1 MKKQVLLSCLATF
14 IGMSAITAQT
24 QIGKK
29 ATLTENGTIEV
40 EDVQLPKNQN
50 ATQNKQQADV
60 LFKFGRPANP
70 TIKNSRGTTLA
81 DIDNDGVD
89 EILYGIDTTL
99 YALEG
104 DGTILWEKTVLGP
117 ILLPPT
123 VVDLDDDGNL
133 EIIVNTGYPTTVG
146 RVYLKDNNGDD
157 LPGWPLNFNDNWMIN
172 APAVA
177 DVDNNGT
184 LDIVTCERAG
194 SAEGYVHAINMD
206 GTPINSNWPV
216 QTDATPAFTPS
227 IGDVDNDGNND
238 VVIATSSTG
247 MRIYDNQGQIFPN
260 FPLVDPAVKYSYQSP
275 ILADLDGDDDLEII
289 GSNHG
294 DAPGFYVLNHDAT
307 YYPGWPVPLGG
318 WTYSPATVL
327 DVDGDETFEIFM
339 SDRNSSGDGT
349 PLDVIYG
356 LTPDGE
362 NLDNFPISKYGGTEG
377 VLSIADINDDGILEV
392 IFPSTLTDAE
402 GDGYIHAYS
411 IDGSGEID
419 GFPLRPRGFTFLNGA
434 VIGDVDDDGMM
445 DLTANSYT
453 QTFGQGID
461 SSYVT
466 TYSLNVPYDENK
478 IRRNGYKGNNTRNG
492 LVEGDIIAGI
502 EEFSKASINLTP
514 NPSNG
519 TLNLSLSMAL
529 ENASITLYTID
540 GKQVFSEERN
550 IAENETIG
558 YNFKSLASGLYLV
571 NISNGNKTFTAKWL
585 KK

>member
-1 MKKQVLLSCLATF
+1 MKKHVLLSCLAIF
-14 IGMSAITAQT
+14 LGINCLTAQT
-24 QIGKK
+24 EIGKK
-29 ATLTENGTIEV
+29 AKLSENGTIEV
-40 EDVQLPKNQN
+40 ENVQLPINES
-50 ATQNKQQADV
+50 ATKNKQQADV
-60 LFKFGRPANP
+60 LFKFGRPTNP
-70 TIKNSRGTTLA
+70 QVKNSRGVTLA
-81 DIDNDGVD
+81 DVDNDGVD

-104 DGTILWEKTVLGP
+104 DGTVLWEKTVLGP

-123 VVDLDDDGNL
+123 AVDIDQDGDI
-133 EIIVNTGYPTTVG
+133 EIIINTGYPTTVG
-146 RVYLKDNNGDD
+146 RIYLKDNNGED
-157 LPGWPLNFNDNWMIN
+157 LPGWPLNFDDHWMIN
-172 APAVA
+172 APAIA

-184 LDIVTCERAG
+184 YDIVTCERAG
-194 SAEGYVHAINMD
+194 SSEGYVHAINID

-216 QTDATPAFTPS
+216 QVDATPAFTPS

-238 VVIATSSTG
+238 VVIATSSSG

-260 FPLVDPAVKYSYQSP
+260 FPLADPDVSYSYQSP

-294 DAPGFYVLNHDAT
+294 NAPGFYVLNHDAT
-307 YYPGWPVPLGG
+307 YYPGWPIALGG

-327 DVDGDETFEIFM
+327 DVDEDETFEIFM
-339 SDRNSSGDGT
+339 SDRNTSGDGT
-349 PLDVIYG
+349 PLDVVYG

-377 VLSIADINDDGILEV
+377 VLSIADINDDGVLEV

-445 DLTANSYT
+445 DLTANTYT

-466 TYSLNVPYDENK
+466 TYNLNVPYDESK
-478 IRRNGYKGNNTRNG
+478 IKRNGYKGNNSRNG
-492 LVEGDIIAGI
+492 LIGGDIIAGVD
-502 EEFSKASINLTP
+502 EFSNASINLNP

-519 TLNLSLSMAL
+519 ALNLSVPVSL

-540 GKQVFSEERN
+540 GKQVFSEERS
-550 IAENETIG
+550 IFQNEPIK
-558 YNFKSLASGLYLV
+558 YNFKDLSSGLYLV
-571 NISNGNKTFTAKWL
+571 NISSGNKTFTAKWV

>member
-1 MKKQVLLSCLATF
+1 MKKHVLLSCLVAF
-14 IGMSAITAQT
+14 LGMNCITAQT
-24 QIGKK
+24 EIGKK
-29 ATLTENGTIEV
+29 AKLTENGTIEV
-40 EDVQLPKNQN
+40 EDVQLPINQN
-50 ATQNKQQADV
+50 ASQNKQQADV
-60 LFKFGRPANP
+60 LFKFGREANP

-146 RVYLKDNNGDD
+146 RVYLKDNNGED
-157 LPGWPLNFNDNWMIN
+157 LPGWPLNFDDHWMIN

-177 DVDNNGT
+177 DLDGNGT
-184 LDIVTCERAG
+184 LDIITGERAG

-216 QTDATPAFTPS
+216 QVDATPAFTPS

-247 MRIYDNQGQIFPN
+247 MRIYDNQGQLFPN
-260 FPLVDPAVKYSYQSP
+260 FPLADANVSYSYQSP

-294 DAPGFYVLNHDAT
+294 NAAGFYVLNHDAT
-307 YYPGWPVPLGG
+307 YYPGWPIALGG

-327 DVDGDETFEIFM
+327 DIDGDETFEIFM
-339 SDRNSSGDGT
+339 SDRNTSNDGT
-349 PLDVIYG
+349 PLDVVYG

-362 NLDNFPISKYGGTEG
+362 NINNFPLSKYGGTEG
-377 VLSIADINDDGILEV
+377 VLSIADINNDGVLEV

-466 TYSLNVPYDENK
+466 SYNLNVPYDENR
-478 IRRNGYKGNNTRNG
+478 IRRNGYKGSNSRDG
-492 LVEGDIIAGI
+492 LVVPEIIAGV
-502 EEFSKASINLTP
+502 EEFSNTSINLTP

-519 TLNLSLSMAL
+519 VLSLNLSIAL
-529 ENASITLYTID
+529 ENATISLHTID
-540 GKQVFSEERN
+540 GKQVFSEERS
-550 IAENETIG
+550 ISKNEAIQ
-558 YNFKSLASGLYLV
+558 YNFKDLSSGLYLV
-571 NISNGNKTFTAKWL
+571 NISNGNKTFTAKWV